1 MKNRHDTTI
10 TAGTASENLIA
21 AVNSTEDEK
30 LTQSHEPEA
39 VDGTAVETYSA
50 KKVLTK
56 TEKKK
61 FVYRVLIYI
70 LGLFII
76 GMGVAFAIN
85 SNLGIS
91 AASSLPYV
99 LYLVTDI
106 PLTVTITALYTLW
119 VGVQW
124 IVLRKN
130 FRWYNIFQVVFAL
143 IFGYFCDLCKSLL
156 GGFCFPTYFGQLG
169 MIAISVI
176 LIALGVILYVDV
188 KLLPLPVEGMAL
200 AFASV
205 TKIKFPYWKIIIDAT
220 EVALGIILSFIAFG
234 KLVGIREGTIILAL
248 TVGLVIKV
256 LQKFIKPV
264 VDKICF

>member
-1 MKNRHDTTI
+1 MRNRHDTTI
-10 TAGTASENLIA
+10 AGGIASENLIA
-21 AVNSTEDEK
+21 AANSTEDEK
-30 LTQSHEPEA
+30 LTQNHEPEA
-39 VDGTAVETYSA
+39 VDGTAVETYTA

-124 IVLRKN
+124 IV
-130 FRWYNIFQVVFAL
+130 
-143 IFGYFCDLCKSLL
+143 
-156 GGFCFPTYFGQLG
+156 
-169 MIAISVI
+169 
-176 LIALGVILYVDV
+176 
-188 KLLPLPVEGMAL
+188 
-200 AFASV
+200 
-205 TKIKFPYWKIIIDAT
+205 
-220 EVALGIILSFIAFG
+220 
-234 KLVGIREGTIILAL
+234 
-248 TVGLVIKV
+248 
-256 LQKFIKPV
+256 
-264 VDKICF
+264 